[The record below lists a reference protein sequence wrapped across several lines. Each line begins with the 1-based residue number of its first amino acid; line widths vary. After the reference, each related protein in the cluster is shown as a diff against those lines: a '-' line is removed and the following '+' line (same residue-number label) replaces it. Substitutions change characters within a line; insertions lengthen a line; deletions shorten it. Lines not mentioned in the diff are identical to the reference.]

1 MGGNLPGRTRAEG
14 ANMAESKFIQI
25 TAAQVS
31 EAFARVYALDDA
43 GRVWE
48 YDFNHRRWHALEDV
62 REPMFGR

>member
-1 MGGNLPGRTRAEG
+1 MRGNPPGRPGVEG
-14 ANMAESKFIQI
+14 ADMAESKFIQI

-48 YDFNHRRWHALEDV
+48 YDFNHRRWHALEEG
-62 REPMFGR
+62 REPMFAR